1 MAEKN
6 STFVKTSR
14 YVAGGTTEVNRTA
27 IEWWEKNTINR
38 DPSDTTYVVEKRFE
52 GRLDMIIAVNIGEQ
66 FTRYWWVIAMMNS
79 ILDAHSEVKEG
90 RVLYLPTKERLQSIL
105 KGKMGGIP
113 STRQVPISILPIV

>member
-6 STFVKTSR
+6 STLVKTSR
-14 YVAGGTTEVNRTA
+14 YVAGGTSEVNRNA

-38 DPSDTTYVVEKRFE
+38 DPSDTSYVVEKRFE

-66 FTRYWWVIAMMNS
+66 FSRYWWVVAMMNS
-79 ILDAHSEVKEG
+79 VLDPFNEVKEG
-90 RVLYLPTKERLQSIL
+90 RVLYLPTKERLQSML
-105 KGKMGGIP
+105 TGKMGGIP